1 MTGTHAVL
9 RRLTGLRAS
18 LLEQISVSGGSFLF
32 FLLAARLLGPAD
44 FGLFALHLVP
54 AQIVHAVAVQ
64 WVLLPITTTPGT
76 QPPARMLTAVTR
88 RMVILIAAAPLF
100 ATVYASVAGFRG
112 ETVVFVLVVTGIFTA
127 LILFDVTRYLAI
139 RCGKAALQATG
150 NVVRWLTSYI
160 LLFSGAH
167 LSIDHPLPTAGAFVL
182 GILASLLISVGPV
195 FRELQ
200 PGLQNQVPAT
210 APPRPSDGRAL
221 LSLGLANALFT
232 LVSTSALAR
241 SSLAAFGAF
250 QTFRSL
256 VNAAPLIIQ
265 YLETH
270 FASNLAR
277 QGKTAF
283 MSVKWALVF
292 LGALIAGEAVI
303 LVFGEWLLSLT
314 VGEEFI
320 PFLWLLAVM
329 YALVLV
335 QSYTRTIGIEVRL
348 SGAVIALW
356 LQVILLVLSGC
367 LIVGWMVVSE
377 SSIPI
382 SATISVI
389 MAMAVL
395 QALAMLWGLKL
406 HRRNMTGG

>member
-1 MTGTHAVL
+1 
-9 RRLTGLRAS
+9 
-18 LLEQISVSGGSFLF
+18 
-32 FLLAARLLGPAD
+32 
-44 FGLFALHLVP
+44 
-54 AQIVHAVAVQ
+54 
-64 WVLLPITTTPGT
+64 
-76 QPPARMLTAVTR
+76 
-88 RMVILIAAAPLF
+88 
-100 ATVYASVAGFRG
+100 
-112 ETVVFVLVVTGIFTA
+112 
-127 LILFDVTRYLAI
+127 
-139 RCGKAALQATG
+139 
-150 NVVRWLTSYI
+150 
-160 LLFSGAH
+160 
-167 LSIDHPLPTAGAFVL
+167 
-182 GILASLLISVGPV
+182 
-195 FRELQ
+195 
-200 PGLQNQVPAT
+200 
-210 APPRPSDGRAL
+210 
-221 LSLGLANALFT
+221 
-232 LVSTSALAR
+232 
-241 SSLAAFGAF
+241 
-250 QTFRSL
+250 
-256 VNAAPLIIQ
+256 
-265 YLETH
+265 
-270 FASNLAR
+270 
-277 QGKTAF
+277 

-292 LGALIAGEAVI
+292 LGAVIAGEAVI

-367 LIVGWMVVSE
+367 LIAGWMVVSE